1 MFYSR
6 PHRADGRGHATVARL
21 RPAAYGAA
29 GPSWNFS
36 SAATQCTD
44 DVDDAGL
51 IALARRGDAVAFSRL
66 FGGFERPI
74 FRYAAHM
81 CGRDAADDVVQDTF
95 LSLLRGP
102 GQYDSSKGTVGS
114 YLFGIARHFVLKRLK
129 ACDRATFELNEDD
142 LPAGLPAGALAKA
155 GGLAEAPSVL
165 DSLSRDETIKTV
177 RAAVASLPAPYR
189 EVVVLCELQ
198 EMSYVDAAAIV
209 QCPVG
214 TVRSR
219 LHRARA
225 LLMLKLEAAHCESGT
240 RRPSGRS
247 AEAEAA
253 TRK

>member
-1 MFYSR
+1 
-6 PHRADGRGHATVARL
+6 
-21 RPAAYGAA
+21 
-29 GPSWNFS
+29 
-36 SAATQCTD
+36 
-44 DVDDAGL
+44 VDDAGL

-95 LSLLRGP
+95 LAVLRPSTSLRASGS
-102 GQYDSSKGTVGS
+102 GGYDPSKGTVGS

-129 ACDRATFELNEDD
+129 ACERATFELKEDD
-142 LPAGLPAGALAKA
+142 LPAGLPAAALANA
-155 GGLAEAPSVL
+155 GGLAGAEAPSVL
-165 DSLSRDETIKTV
+165 DRLSRHETIKTV

-189 EVVVLCELQ
+189 EVVVLCELH

-219 LHRARA
+219 LHRAKA
-225 LLMLKLEAAHCESGT
+225 MLTMKLQATHCGDEVGT
-240 RRPSGRS
+240 R
-247 AEAEAA
+247 
-253 TRK
+253 K

>member
-1 MFYSR
+1 
-6 PHRADGRGHATVARL
+6 
-21 RPAAYGAA
+21 
-29 GPSWNFS
+29 
-36 SAATQCTD
+36 
-44 DVDDAGL
+44 VDDAGL

-95 LSLLRGP
+95 LAVLRGP

-129 ACDRATFELNEDD
+129 ACERATFELNEDD
-142 LPAGLPAGALAKA
+142 LPDGLPAGALAKA
-155 GGLAEAPSVL
+155 RGLAETPSVL
-165 DSLSRDETIKTV
+165 DSLSRDETIMTV

-219 LHRARA
+219 LHRAKV
-225 LLMLKLEAAHCESGT
+225 MLTMKLAAVHCEQ
-240 RRPSGRS
+240 GRG
-247 AEAEAA
+247 
-253 TRK
+253 R

>member
-1 MFYSR
+1 
-6 PHRADGRGHATVARL
+6 
-21 RPAAYGAA
+21 
-29 GPSWNFS
+29 
-36 SAATQCTD
+36 
-44 DVDDAGL
+44 VDDAGL

-95 LSLLRGP
+95 LAVLRGP

-114 YLFGIARHFVLKRLK
+114 YLFGIARHFVLKRLGGREV
-129 ACDRATFELNEDD
+129 ASFD
-142 LPAGLPAGALAKA
+142 LDEHDEQTAWPD
-155 GGLAEAPSVL
+155 ERPSVL

-225 LLMLKLEAAHCESGT
+225 LLTTKLEAAHCEQG
-240 RRPSGRS
+240 RGRPIG
-247 AEAEAA
+247 AVGGG
-253 TRK
+253 